1 MRKMT
6 LRSKHLLLHVV
17 ILTALACRIL
27 IYGQAGHLSSCS
39 WPSSWCQV
47 NRELCNVKWTMHRYG
62 GCQFIWNTLWRIF
75 FSWPAEVISP
85 APLLSERLS
94 PLWLPQVLNQSLS
107 CQCTCV
113 GYIWWGTMSQVNT
126 WLPLAFERKQIEAWS
141 LWQNCP
147 TSCQGGITCG
157 AIDKP
162 RKSSKAIEKRII
174 ITFRDKNV
182 VIACFRDKNVV
193 YLIYLYVYI
202 FHWASVC
209 VLLQWLECLYIYY
222 KLLYI

>member
-1 MRKMT
+1 MEGVK
-6 LRSKHLLLHVV
+6 LNE
-17 ILTALACRIL
+17 ILFGGLFLLACRGNL
-27 IYGQAGHLSSCS
+27 
-39 WPSSWCQV
+39 PSPIAFWASQPIV
-47 NRELCNVKWTMHRYG
+47 VTTGFKPK
-62 GCQFIWNTLWRIF
+62 
-75 FSWPAEVISP
+75 SK
-85 APLLSERLS
+85 
-94 PLWLPQVLNQSLS
+94 LP
-107 CQCTCV
+107 CTCV

-147 TSCQGGITCG
+147 TLCQGGITCG

-162 RKSSKAIEKRII
+162 RKSSKAIEKHII

>member
-1 MRKMT
+1 MR
-6 LRSKHLLLHVV
+6 H
-17 ILTALACRIL
+17 I
-27 IYGQAGHLSSCS
+27 
-39 WPSSWCQV
+39 
-47 NRELCNVKWTMHRYG
+47 N
-62 GCQFIWNTLWRIF
+62 
-75 FSWPAEVISP
+75 
-85 APLLSERLS
+85 RLS
-94 PLWLPQVLNQSLS
+94 RNNLKVEGPAQLLRLLPTSLHCGYQRFNQALS

-113 GYIWWGTMSQVNT
+113 GFIWWGTMSQVNT

-147 TSCQGGITCG
+147 TLCQGGITCG